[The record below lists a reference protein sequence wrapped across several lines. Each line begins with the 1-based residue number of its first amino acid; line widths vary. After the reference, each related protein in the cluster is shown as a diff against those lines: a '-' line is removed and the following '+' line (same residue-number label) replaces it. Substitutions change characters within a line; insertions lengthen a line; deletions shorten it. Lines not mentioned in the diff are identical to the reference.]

1 MGDILQPVTFA
12 FLFIG
17 AMLPYAFTAFTMKSV
32 GVAANEMVKEV
43 ARQFK
48 EQPGLILEGTD
59 LTPDCERCFKITTE
73 SSLREMILPG
83 LLVILS
89 PILTGIFFGVE
100 GVCGLLVGG
109 LTSGVQL
116 AISQSNAGGAWD
128 NAKKYV
134 ECGKVILATKC
145 PLAQAPEVDAVVAQ
159 ASHLPNVE

>member
-1 MGDILQPVTFA
+1 MGENPD
-12 FLFIG
+12 
-17 AMLPYAFTAFTMKSV
+17 
-32 GVAANEMVKEV
+32 
-43 ARQFK
+43 
-48 EQPGLILEGTD
+48 LILEGTKEK
-59 LTPDCERCFKITTE
+59 PDYDQCIKISTE
-73 SSLREMILPG
+73 SSLREMVLPG

-89 PILTGIFFGVE
+89 PILTGILFGIE

-159 ASHLPNVE
+159 ASHLPNVEALDNTVSVYYRHGKKSEVHKSAVLVTPLVTLSRTPLALP